1 MAISRISTNQYF
13 ENSVGRMSS
22 QQQDLVKI
30 QGQLATAQRV
40 LKPSDDPLAMATAL
54 GAKAAVKTLDSFQS
68 NITYL
73 NNQLGQMDVSLASA
87 SEIMAGIKESTIRA
101 GNPILSKSDRET
113 VAQDLEGRL
122 QELMGLA
129 NSRDSNG
136 NYLFAGTYSD
146 SEPYQVPGGAVTG
159 TFLETTTAAAANA
172 ITGRSIQVSGGRSID
187 LDITGYDAFTDPA
200 SNEDAFV
207 VLRDAIALLRN
218 PGYPGGQ
225 QGATP
230 ADTFKKAFDG
240 RRAQLD
246 NIFDQVQIARTKVG
260 VRARELETVEQ
271 INTAASLEQER
282 VAGDAIGLDY
292 AKAISDLSQGQLRLQ
307 ATQQAFAKVSGL
319 TLFDFLR

>member
-1 MAISRISTNQYF
+1 
-13 ENSVGRMSS
+13 
-22 QQQDLVKI
+22 
-30 QGQLATAQRV
+30 
-40 LKPSDDPLAMATAL
+40 
-54 GAKAAVKTLDSFQS
+54 
-68 NITYL
+68 
-73 NNQLGQMDVSLASA
+73 MDVSLASA

-129 NSRDSNG
+129 NSKDSNG